1 MSLNYK
7 KILNE
12 IAKNNKDFHPI
23 SEEEKSLLQ
32 KCLYEMACDLDERCR
47 KYGLK
52 LFLVGGSLLGAIR
65 HGGFIPWDDDMD
77 MALSREDYIKKSFQI
92 NMNYVVLIQNIQ
104 TEIVLCKYIKRI
116 LC

>member
-1 MSLNYK
+1 MKSLR
-7 KILNE
+7 I
-12 IAKNNKDFHPI
+12 IRIFHPI

-77 MALSREDYIKKSFQI
+77 MALSREDYIKFQEI
-92 NMNYVVLIQNIQ
+92 FEKEFSDNMNYVVLIQNIQ